1 MCDTKFEF
9 GFDNGKVILI
19 DELLTPDSSRY
30 WDINTYSIGTS
41 PPSYDKQILRNYLE
55 KIEWNKTPPVP
66 KLPDSIIQELLT
78 KYKELQEKI
87 TTCLLEK

>member
-1 MCDTKFEF
+1 MLFCFWLMKRL
-9 GFDNGKVILI
+9 GI

-30 WDINTYSIGTS
+30 WDINTYATGIS

-55 KIEWNKTPPVP
+55 KIEWNKNPPPP
-66 KLPDSIIQELLT
+66 KLPDSIIKELIF

-87 TTCLLEK
+87 TKCLSEK